1 MSVSICT
8 TKKTANSAGFCRR
21 IDRTPHFPDE
31 AFDFQRAN

>member
-1 MSVSICT
+1 LYLEEDSQFGS
-8 TKKTANSAGFCRR
+8 FCRR